1 MQCSSSAVSV
11 CFLYHLNMNM
21 KVKNSKDAKSFKHSL
36 YNQGENKPIELESQL
51 GQVTSASTERHGES
65 DALFEHT
72 AIVGN
77 TRARKKKKER
87 VYVKEYKSLSRFG
100 KVFSVLKNNI
110 SINLTRH

>member
-1 MQCSSSAVSV
+1 
-11 CFLYHLNMNM
+11 M

-77 TRARKKKKER
+77 TRARKKKKGKGLCEG
-87 VYVKEYKSLSRFG
+87 VQKSLKIWES
-100 KVFSVLKNNI
+100 VFCAQE
-110 SINLTRH
+110 